1 MHLHLHVTPRRAVGP
16 RGSWAARLT
25 GWPERSQQRA
35 RHNAMVASTALT
47 QARRERDEIDA
58 YVAGALA
65 RRRRQE
71 TAPAAAPTGVAVT
84 G

>member
-1 MHLHLHVTPRRAVGP
+1 MHLHLHVTPRRPAGT
-16 RGSWAARLT
+16 RGSWTARLA

-35 RHNAMVASTALT
+35 RHNAMVASTALA
-47 QARRERDEIDA
+47 QARRERDEVEA

-65 RRRRQE
+65 RHHQQQASS
-71 TAPAAAPTGVAVT
+71 TALAAEVARS